1 MRIIAGQFRRRK
13 LLAKPGLTT
22 RPMTDFV
29 KETLFSR
36 IEDRLAG
43 RRVADAFAGTGTI
56 GLEALSRGATSV
68 VFFEK
73 DPRAFELLKRNVAK
87 LEVEPTCFC
96 WKTDLFRCSF
106 SPKGD
111 EARFLPFDW
120 IFFDPP
126 FAKVEKCQPGS
137 EFFRVLQRFARE
149 EISSPDVRLVFRTP
163 TRTDFKMPSAWEV
176 EDHCRSRTCTCSSI
190 GSERSRTTSRMTASP
205 RRFNRRPTK
214 EPVRRPRTLRTAD
227 MIWRSSHESA

>member
-22 RPMTDFV
+22 RPITDFV

-106 SPKGD
+106 CPKGD

-126 FAKVEKCQPGS
+126 FAMVEKCQPGS

-176 EDHCRSRTCTCSSI
+176 EDHWPFSHMHVFVYRKRAVSKDESSD
-190 GSERSRTTSRMTASP
+190 S
-205 RRFNRRPTK
+205 
-214 EPVRRPRTLRTAD
+214 
-227 MIWRSSHESA
+227 ESASVQSATDERADSPAADVADSRHDLEEFA